1 MLEPEEGEERL
12 LMSEWAGGL
21 SEKIH
26 MESTTQDGKLE
37 PMCTKKNICGE
48 MG

>member
-12 LMSEWAGGL
+12 PMSEWAGGL
-21 SEKIH
+21 SEKIY
-26 MESTTQDGKLE
+26 MGSTTQDGKSE
-37 PMCTKKNICGE
+37 PMCTKKTICGE